1 MSLLETISLAVER
14 TPEVLD
20 FSGFGEVTVGGIETG
35 FGFAAPAQPVQ
46 FQPPSP
52 AVFQP
57 QPIRGTMNTNPQ
69 PSFGNP
75 PMTSKTPPPEAQT
88 YGSVSLI
95 RPPTGPTSQPVQFQ
109 QPNPFQTQS
118 MNQPPGGFSTIF
130 SPIFQ

>member
-1 MSLLETISLAVER
+1 MPNALSMSGQQTYGS
-14 TPEVLD
+14 
-20 FSGFGEVTVGGIETG
+20 VGMFRPPGP
-35 FGFAAPAQPVQ
+35 AAPAQPVQ